1 MVAVVAVVIVAR
13 GARSMAVATT
23 EVVTAIATTVTP
35 AAIAAIVIA
44 RATIR
49 VAMATVVV
57 GLGEINTSCG
67 SGSCWILLVHPS
79 PNPPLKFFVRFPKS

>member
-35 AAIAAIVIA
+35 AAIAAVMFRQYI
-44 RATIR
+44 
-49 VAMATVVV
+49 
-57 GLGEINTSCG
+57 
-67 SGSCWILLVHPS
+67 
-79 PNPPLKFFVRFPKS
+79 